1 MSATL
6 AKLRLKPTSPEEGG
20 ARASKHG
27 QLKLRLK
34 PTSAEEG
41 GARASKHGQL
51 SRGRR
56 GGELN
61 AERKPGVERM
71 HATLHACLFEI
82 ASPQM

>member
-1 MSATL
+1 MSTD
-6 AKLRLKPTSPEEGG
+6 SDSS
-20 ARASKHG
+20 RASKHG

-34 PTSAEEG
+34 PTIPEEG